1 MVAKYEQQIKKYFF
15 ILILVYLMNFMIS
28 KLLLFEKLE
37 KFQVREILP
46 VMKPIKNI
54 FKLKNKCKKVHF
66 QNNKDILKSN
76 KYSERVKETNR
87 NETKSATKR

>member
-37 KFQVREILP
+37 KF
-46 VMKPIKNI
+46 
-54 FKLKNKCKKVHF
+54 
-66 QNNKDILKSN
+66 
-76 KYSERVKETNR
+76 
-87 NETKSATKR
+87 